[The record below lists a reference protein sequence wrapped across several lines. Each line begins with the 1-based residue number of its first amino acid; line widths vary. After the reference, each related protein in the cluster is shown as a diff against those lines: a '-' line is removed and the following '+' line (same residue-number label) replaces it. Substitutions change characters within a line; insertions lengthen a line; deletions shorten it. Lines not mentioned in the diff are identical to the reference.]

1 MRPSGLSFGC
11 RSGFG
16 VRDLHGGAWDWT
28 DSPWGRGKSG
38 NQAAVRGGNA
48 SHGDVVG
55 RCANAEPRDPASK
68 SGDIGFRCCA
78 GPRNSA
84 EVTLVVDDGP
94 KLTALQRVDME
105 LANDVAELLP
115 EDVKTEL
122 LGRGILH
129 WTRSWTWRPVAN
141 EVLSVLA
148 GCAGELQRRR
158 CGVAVVRRPEGRLS
172 VLGWAPSGH
181 YLPVARLHGN
191 PRDLWVYGGDAQ
203 SHYRRLVGYRWGRV
217 RLGKLERNIKLSGKK

>member
-1 MRPSGLSFGC
+1 
-11 RSGFG
+11 
-16 VRDLHGGAWDWT
+16 
-28 DSPWGRGKSG
+28 
-38 NQAAVRGGNA
+38 
-48 SHGDVVG
+48 
-55 RCANAEPRDPASK
+55 
-68 SGDIGFRCCA
+68 
-78 GPRNSA
+78 
-84 EVTLVVDDGP
+84 VDDGP